1 GRIDGWLRARGRT
14 MDRTHEDE
22 ALDAQQAIS
31 DGVADSAYPSVLDLL
46 NGIDGKTVPTASG
59 QVVLHTHIAS
69 TEAEAQ
75 AGQGVSIRFGELG
88 PVRRV
93 EHAVAS
99 PSMIYVLVV
108 FGLGCL
114 AFESTQP
121 RFGFAGLAGR
131 FLLCPGTLGVSAC
144 RASWL

>member
-1 GRIDGWLRARGRT
+1 
-14 MDRTHEDE
+14 M
-22 ALDAQQAIS
+22 
-31 DGVADSAYPSVLDLL
+31 
-46 NGIDGKTVPTASG
+46 PTASG

-108 FGLGCL
+108 FGLACL
-114 AFESTQP
+114 AFETTQP
-121 RFGFAGLAGR
+121 GFGFAGFAGL
-131 FLLCPGTLGVSAC
+131 FLLALAAYGITVVPPTPGGS
-144 RASWL
+144 